1 MPRLLHK
8 FCIILFIPI
17 FLIGIMTVGLLSAAG
32 EKAKKPTGKNA
43 TAPKQEKAAE
53 DEPFAI
59 KVSVDLVTIDVSI
72 IGTPTA
78 NFQPEDFVIYD
89 NDVAQEAS
97 YFSQDQL
104 PLAIA
109 LDIDASESIRSYL
122 PMLQISAFTTLRRLK
137 PEDQVSLHSFN
148 SNRYR
153 LCDLTEDRI
162 EIAEKIGKIKI
173 ALGTNIYDSV
183 YDATAYLRSKAPRRR
198 RAVILVSDNCHVI
211 IGGEAYHN
219 KDGALSELLESNTLL
234 YNIRTPGDSGGFF
247 GCMEGDANIHRIADE
262 TGGLVIDVQDSSG
275 IQPALEKVITH
286 LRKQYTLGFNSTVP
300 GEKGSYHK
308 LAVKFNNEKICP
320 GCRILSRKGYYSGVS
335 QPLPSPEDLLSAKKK
350 TIESP
355 EKTDEVIIQ
364 RSILTAA
371 AFNKDLPG
379 IRFSVKDTQ
388 QVDANGQPQVKL
400 DLSIPA
406 SGIRFKEVDSKRA
419 CKLRVAVFYATENG
433 KILGSDWKKID
444 GLVGNETYN
453 SLLQGGYNYSV
464 VVPMKE
470 ATQMIKIVI
479 FDENSD
485 QIGTKILLVQ
495 QQTPS

>member
-1 MPRLLHK
+1 MPRFLPK
-8 FCIILFIPI
+8 FYRILFIPI
-17 FLIGIMTVGLLSAAG
+17 FLMGLMTVGLLSAAA
-32 EKAKKPTGKNA
+32 EKTKKPTVKNA

-53 DEPFAI
+53 DETFAI

-72 IGTPTA
+72 IGTPTS
-78 NFQPEDFVIYD
+78 NLQPEDFVIYD
-89 NDVAQEAS
+89 NGVAQDAS

-137 PEDQVSLHSFN
+137 PEDQVSLHIFN

-183 YDATAYLRSKAPRRR
+183 YDATSYLRSKAPRRR
-198 RAVILVSDNCHVI
+198 RAVIMVSDNCHVI
-211 IGGEAYHN
+211 MGGQAYHN
-219 KDGALSELLESNTLL
+219 QDGARTELLESNTLF

-262 TGGLVIDVQDSSG
+262 TGGMVIDVQDSAG
-275 IQPALEKVITH
+275 IQPALEKVINH
-286 LRKQYTLGFNSTVP
+286 LRKQYTLGFNSTTP

-308 LAVKFNNEKICP
+308 LSVKFNNDKICP
-320 GCRILSRKGYYSGVS
+320 GCRILSRSGYYSGVS
-335 QPLPSPEDLLSAKKK
+335 QTLPSAEELSSAKKK
-350 TIESP
+350 PIETP

-364 RSILTAA
+364 RSIITAA

-379 IRFSVKDTQ
+379 IGFSVKDTQ
-388 QVDANGQPQVKL
+388 QLDANGQPQVKL
-400 DLSIPA
+400 DLSIPTA
-406 SGIRFKEVDSKRA
+406 GIRFKEVDSKRA
-419 CKLRVAVFYATENG
+419 CKLRVAVFYAQENG

-444 GLVGNETYN
+444 GLISDGTYN
-453 SLLQGGYNYSV
+453 NLLQGGYKYSV

-470 ATQMIKIVI
+470 PIQMIKIVV

-485 QIGTKILLVQ
+485 QIGTRVLLVQ